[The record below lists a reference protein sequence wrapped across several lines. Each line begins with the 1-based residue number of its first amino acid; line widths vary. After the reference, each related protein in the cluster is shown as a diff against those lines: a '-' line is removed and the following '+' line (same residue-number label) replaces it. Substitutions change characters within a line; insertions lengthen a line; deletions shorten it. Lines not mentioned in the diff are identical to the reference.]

1 VNEGDSV
8 DFGKPVYSIVNDEK
22 RFVRFFVRES
32 DLVFIERN
40 AEISFSPTSTT
51 ALQFPAK
58 IVRIAPSLDRDT
70 RTVLIEAD
78 LEPSE
83 KNEKILAH
91 MNVRI
96 QIPVSNDPS
105 LSVLPEKALELSDG
119 KSVWI
124 VNEKVEIEK
133 LPISVRFIHDGYAYV
148 EGDFDKA
155 WVVTKSPVELNE
167 GLAVETTL

>member
-1 VNEGDSV
+1 
-8 DFGKPVYSIVNDEK
+8 
-22 RFVRFFVRES
+22 
-32 DLVFIERN
+32 
-40 AEISFSPTSTT
+40 
-51 ALQFPAK
+51 
-58 IVRIAPSLDRDT
+58 
-70 RTVLIEAD
+70 
-78 LEPSE
+78 
-83 KNEKILAH
+83 